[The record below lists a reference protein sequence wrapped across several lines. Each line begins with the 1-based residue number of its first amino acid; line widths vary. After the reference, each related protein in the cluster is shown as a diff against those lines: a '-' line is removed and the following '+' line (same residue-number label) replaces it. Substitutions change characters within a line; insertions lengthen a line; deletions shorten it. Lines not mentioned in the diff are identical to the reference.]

1 VLAHAAGSCEELSSA
16 RLPAA
21 IPTEVPMRLIGL
33 AVVLILSL
41 ALAPLAAVAQQA
53 GRVARVGY
61 LSNIA
66 PPSTEELMKGIAANP
81 FWTAMRELGWMEG
94 QNMVVERRW
103 GQSPDQLGAAAA
115 ELVRLKVDVIVANG
129 TPAPLAARRA
139 TSAIPIVMVGAGDP
153 VATGLVS
160 SLAKPGGNV
169 TGTSNQNPETTGKR
183 LQLTKEV
190 VPGLSRLA
198 VLWNAANPVNALVVK
213 EAKAAA
219 QTLGL
224 QVQSVEVRGPDDFE
238 TALPAAV
245 SGGAGALFV
254 ADDSFLFQ
262 YRTRIA
268 DFAAQHRLP
277 TMFSFRL
284 FVDAG
289 GLMSYGPIL
298 ADLTRRAAA
307 YVDKILR
314 GAKPV
319 DLPVEQPTK
328 FELVINLKTAK
339 ALGLTIPQSVL
350 VRADEIIQ

>member
-1 VLAHAAGSCEELSSA
+1 MKAIAG
-16 RLPAA
+16 
-21 IPTEVPMRLIGL
+21 
-33 AVVLILSL
+33 
-41 ALAPLAAVAQQA
+41 
-53 GRVARVGY
+53 
-61 LSNIA
+61 
-66 PPSTEELMKGIAANP
+66 NP
-81 FWTAMRELGWMEG
+81 FWMAMRELGWMEG
-94 QNMVVERRW
+94 QNMVVEHRW

-115 ELVRLKVDVIVANG
+115 ELVRLKVDVIVAIG

-169 TGTSNQNPETTGKR
+169 TGTSTYNPETTGKR
-183 LQLTKEV
+183 LQLMKEV

-198 VLWNAANPVNALVVK
+198 VLWNAANPVSALVVK

-219 QTLGL
+219 QTSLGL
-224 QVQSVEVRGPDDFE
+224 QVQSVEVRGPDDVK
-238 TALPAAV
+238 TALPAVV

-254 ADDSFLFQ
+254 ADDPFLFQ

-277 TMFSFRL
+277 TMFSFRS

-289 GLMSYGPIL
+289 GLMSYGPII

-307 YVDKILR
+307 YVDKILK
-314 GAKPV
+314 GAKPA

-339 ALGLTIPQSVL
+339 ANGLTIPPSAL
-350 VRADEIIQ
+350 ARADQIIQ

>member
-1 VLAHAAGSCEELSSA
+1 
-16 RLPAA
+16 
-21 IPTEVPMRLIGL
+21 MRRIGL
-33 AVVLILSL
+33 AVVVAISL
-41 ALAPLAAVAQQA
+41 ALTPLAAEAQQA
-53 GRVARVGY
+53 GRVARVGF
-61 LSNIA
+61 LNNSA
-66 PPSTEELMKGIAANP
+66 PPPSNEELMKGIAANP

-94 QNMVVERRW
+94 QNMVVEHRW

-115 ELVRLKVDVIVANG
+115 ELVRLKVDVIVAIG
-129 TPAPLAARRA
+129 TPSPLAARRA

-169 TGTSNQNPETTGKR
+169 TGTSTYNPETTGKR
-183 LQLTKEV
+183 LQLMKEV

-198 VLWNAANPVNALVVK
+198 VLWNAANPVSALVVK

-219 QTLGL
+219 QTSLGL
-224 QVQSVEVRGPDDFE
+224 QVQSVEVRGPDDFKI
-238 TALPAAV
+238 ALPAAV

-254 ADDSFLFQ
+254 ADDPFLFQ
-262 YRTRIA
+262 YRKRIA

-277 TMFSFRL
+277 TMFSLRS

-289 GLMSYGPIL
+289 GLMSYGPII
-298 ADLTRRAAA
+298 ADLTRRAAT
-307 YVDKILR
+307 YVDKILK
-314 GAKPV
+314 GAKPA

-339 ALGLTIPQSVL
+339 ALGLTIPRSVL
-350 VRADEIIQ
+350 MRANQVIE